1 MNIINFTVNISK
13 TVIIIMLD
21 KIDEQ
26 IIRLLAKN
34 GRATLN
40 EIAKEVNLSISPC
53 QARIKKLEEHKYI
66 LGYHAQI
73 NFRKLEKAHIAFVQ
87 VSLINTQAKALEEFN
102 IEVGKLDAVE
112 QCHMI
117 AGGFDY
123 LLKVRTSDIKSYRL
137 LLSDK
142 ITSLPHVASTSTFVS
157 MQSVKE

>member
-1 MNIINFTVNISK
+1 MI
-13 TVIIIMLD
+13 D

-26 IIRLLAKN
+26 LIALLAKN

-40 EIAKEVNLSISPC
+40 DLAKEVNLSISPC
-53 QARIKKLEEHKYI
+53 QARIKKLEEKKYI

-73 NFRKLEKAHIAFVQ
+73 NFQQLEKAHIAFVQ
-87 VSLINTQAKALEEFN
+87 VSLSNTQAKALEVFN

-117 AGGFDY
+117 AGSFDY

-137 LLSDK
+137 LLSEK
-142 ITSLPHVASTSTFVS
+142 ITALPHVSSTSTFVS

>member
-1 MNIINFTVNISK
+1 MI
-13 TVIIIMLD
+13 D

-26 IIRLLAKN
+26 LIGLLAKN

-40 EIAKEVNLSISPC
+40 NLAKDVNLSVSPC
-53 QARIKKLEEHKYI
+53 QARIKKLEEQKYI

-73 NFRKLEKAHIAFVQ
+73 NYQKLEKAHIAFVQ
-87 VSLINTQAKALEEFN
+87 VSLSNTRAKALEEFN
-102 IEVGKLDAVE
+102 IKVGKLDAVE

-137 LLSDK
+137 VLSEK
-142 ITSLPHVASTSTFVS
+142 ISSLPHVASTSTFVS
-157 MQSVKE
+157 MQSVKDSK

>member
-1 MNIINFTVNISK
+1 MI
-13 TVIIIMLD
+13 D

-26 IIRLLAKN
+26 LLRLLAKN
-34 GRATLN
+34 AKSTLN
-40 EIAKEVNLSISPC
+40 DLAKKVNLSISPC
-53 QARIKKLEEHKYI
+53 QARIKKLEDKKYI

-73 NFRKLEKAHIAFVQ
+73 NFQQLQKAHIAFVQ
-87 VSLINTQAKALEEFN
+87 VSLSSTKAKALEEFN
-102 IEVGKLDAVE
+102 IEVGKLDAIE

-137 LLSDK
+137 LLSEK
-142 ITSLPHVASTSTFVS
+142 ISSLPYLSSTSTFVS